1 MSFWLHPLF
10 TYHET
15 VTMKFLTIFPLLM
28 VTLLARNPKHYL
40 VEVEARNEIIDE
52 NEENQSKEEEHQHG
66 RG

>member
-1 MSFWLHPLF
+1 MKSFIIF
-10 TYHET
+10 S
-15 VTMKFLTIFPLLM
+15 FLI
-28 VTLLARNPKHYL
+28 VTLLARNRKHYF

>member
-1 MSFWLHPLF
+1 
-10 TYHET
+10 
-15 VTMKFLTIFPLLM
+15 MKFLTIFPLLM
-28 VTLLARNPKHYL
+28 VTLLARNRKHYL